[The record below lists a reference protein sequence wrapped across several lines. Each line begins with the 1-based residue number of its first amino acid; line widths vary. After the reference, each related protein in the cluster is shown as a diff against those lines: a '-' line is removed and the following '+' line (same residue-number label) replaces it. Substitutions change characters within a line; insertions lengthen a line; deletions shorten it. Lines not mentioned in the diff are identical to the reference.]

1 MIFSTKSVD
10 SRFPQPLVRLNP
22 LPPFVWIEGGDQN
35 IFIFP
40 KYRLI
45 LILIPLWGA
54 PTDMNPSGVSNFG
67 EGVWG
72 EGNNLPN
79 TLQVSQCNIST
90 FLKWCKI
97 PPGEGAGG
105 YFITSLI

>member
-1 MIFSTKSVD
+1 MEA
-10 SRFPQPLVRLNP
+10 QL
-22 LPPFVWIEGGDQN
+22 LPPGGGEVHVIVIHKNEGLCDD
-35 IFIFP
+35 P
-40 KYRLI
+40 
-45 LILIPLWGA
+45 
-54 PTDMNPSGVSNFG
+54 
-67 EGVWG
+67 
-72 EGNNLPN
+72 NLPN

>member
-1 MIFSTKSVD
+1 
-10 SRFPQPLVRLNP
+10 
-22 LPPFVWIEGGDQN
+22 
-35 IFIFP
+35 
-40 KYRLI
+40 
-45 LILIPLWGA
+45 
-54 PTDMNPSGVSNFG
+54 MNPSGVSNFG
-67 EGVWG
+67 EGMWG